1 MKILNKLSKKNLL
14 LNKKRSIGTLIG
26 IILSVALICAT
37 VGLFISFRTAL
48 IESAIAS
55 RGNYHI
61 ALYNESEEKL
71 KVLKNNRD
79 VARIDILYDIG
90 YSKFLDATEDRP
102 YIHLYSYQD
111 TKSFS
116 NLAIQ
121 LVDGAYPKDKNELLI
136 SEELYLMNKDKY
148 AIGNTITLNVGQR
161 KTLDNYIM
169 TKENPKTEEEV
180 IADSFEMTF
189 VITGIMERDYE
200 LDPYGDPGISAL
212 TVDLDNQEITNQDS
226 IFYIRIQKPTDYEK
240 TFSEILGKTFNS
252 NSENATEEYS
262 LNTELL
268 RWQALRFDSRTT
280 SMLYSVMIV
289 VLAIIVGTS
298 IFCIK
303 NSFDISVTEKK
314 KSYGML
320 ASAGATKKQIRKSV
334 VTESF
339 MLGMIGIP
347 LGILSGYLAV
357 FILVGLVNSLIGDF
371 INNEITFKFS
381 VSLLPVVLSIILGF
395 VTIYLSSISAAK
407 KASRVSPI
415 DLIRN
420 REDVKINKKKLKT
433 PFWVKKI
440 FHVGGVI
447 AYKNLK
453 RSKKKYRTTVISLTV
468 SIFVFISMN
477 SFLYYTFKTSNTYYQ
492 DLDYNVM
499 VNSSF
504 DDAKKIEDVLKLSG
518 TNDYTMLYQSNLA
531 TENGYLEIN
540 DLSKLTSY
548 GKRILKEGLKNYG
561 CYSDDVEIRNSEYC
575 KEVTRMNIVAM
586 NDKAF
591 KDYAKKLGLSEEQVK
606 NKGILN
612 NNYKTITADGTRVEK
627 GIYNYKEND
636 MIKGTYNNKP
646 LEFDVAFVTDIR
658 PEGLEDF
665 YSSDGFL
672 IISEKDFHEI
682 GFTPYI
688 LTINAKDPSEVVLNI
703 ENEIPEV
710 SAVNIEENVQSEKSV
725 ALLTSVFL
733 YGFLTVITLIG
744 ITNIFNTITSNLEL
758 RQKEFAMLK
767 SIGMTKSEFNKM
779 INLETLFYCCK
790 SLLFGIVFGT
800 IGSYLVYYAYAK
812 KMDYGYYFPLSATV
826 IAIISVFILVF
837 IIMKYSMNKI
847 NKQNIIE
854 TIRKDNI

>member
-136 SEELYLMNKDKY
+136 SEELYLTNKDKY

-161 KTLDNYIM
+161 KTLDDYIM

-180 IADSFEMTF
+180 IANSFEMTF

-200 LDPYGDPGISAL
+200 LDPYGDPGISVL
-212 TVDLDNQEITNQDS
+212 TVDLDNQKITSQDS

-240 TFSEILGKTFNS
+240 TFSEILGKTFHS
-252 NSENATEEYS
+252 NSENETEEYS

-334 VTESF
+334 VTEGF

-453 RSKKKYRTTVISLTV
+453 RSKKKYRTTVISLAV
-468 SIFVFISMN
+468 SVFVFISMN
-477 SFLYYTFKTSNTYYQ
+477 TFMYYTFRVTSTYYD

-499 VNSSF
+499 ITSSF
-504 DDAKKIEDVLKLSG
+504 EDTPKMEDALKVKG
-518 TNDYTMLYQSNLA
+518 TDDYTMLYQSSL
-531 TENGYLEIN
+531 TTDGYLEID
-540 DLSKLTSY
+540 DLSKLTDFAND
-548 GKRILKEGLKNYG
+548 ILEEGLREQG
-561 CYSDDVEIRNSEYC
+561 CYDERKDTFDMNCDKKRQ
-575 KEVTRMNIVAM
+575 MNIIGM
-586 NDKAF
+586 DEKSF
-591 KDYAKKLGLSEEQVK
+591 KEYVDKLGLNYNSVK
-606 NKGILN
+606 NKGVLV
-612 NNYKTITADGTRVEK
+612 NNYSYINAEGVRTEK
-627 GIYNYKEND
+627 GIYNYKKDET
-636 MIKGTYNNKP
+636 IKGTYNGSP
-646 LEFDVAFVTDIR
+646 LEIDVSEVTNVR
-658 PEGLEDF
+658 PSGLENFWDSGG
-665 YSSDGFL
+665 YL
-672 IISEKDFHEI
+672 IVSEEEYHDLS
-682 GFTPYI
+682 FTPYI
-688 LTINAKDPSEVVLNI
+688 LTINADDPGQVTLDIN
-703 ENEIPEV
+703 NEIPEL
-710 SAVNIEENVQSEKSV
+710 SAVNIGENAQAERSIY
-725 ALLTSVFL
+725 LLTAIFL
-733 YGFLTVITLIG
+733 YGFIAVITLIG
-744 ITNIFNTITSNLEL
+744 VTNIFNTITSNLEL

-767 SIGMTKSEFNKM
+767 SVGMTRKEFNRM
-779 INLETLFYCCK
+779 INLETIFYSIK
-790 SLLFGIVFGT
+790 ALIYGVALGS
-800 IGSYLVYYAYAK
+800 IGSYLVYLATASK
-812 KMDYGYYFPLSATV
+812 LDYGYHFPLSAT
-826 IAIISVFILVF
+826 IISIVAVFILVF